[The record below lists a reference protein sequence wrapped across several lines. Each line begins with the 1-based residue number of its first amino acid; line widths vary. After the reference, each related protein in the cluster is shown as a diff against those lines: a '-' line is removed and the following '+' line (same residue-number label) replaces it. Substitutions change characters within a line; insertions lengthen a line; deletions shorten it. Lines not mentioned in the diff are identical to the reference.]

1 MLTIVSVLV
10 DNLTNETKY
19 MRVNELAD
27 LDEVKAIKRNESC
40 NNEKLGMRSDEN
52 IMSQPK
58 KKNNLSIT
66 LTEETKKNKLDT
78 KLNSLC
84 LL

>member
-27 LDEVKAIKRNESC
+27 LDEVKAIKRNESF
-40 NNEKLGMRSDEN
+40 NNKKLGMPSDEN

-58 KKNNLSIT
+58 KKTICRSH
-66 LTEETKKNKLDT
+66 
-78 KLNSLC
+78 
-84 LL
+84 